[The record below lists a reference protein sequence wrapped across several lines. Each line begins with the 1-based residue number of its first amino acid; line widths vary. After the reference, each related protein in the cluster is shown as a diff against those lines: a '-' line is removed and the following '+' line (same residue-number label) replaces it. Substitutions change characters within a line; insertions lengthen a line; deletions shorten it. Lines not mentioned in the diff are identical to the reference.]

1 VKVTETAL
9 PGVLLLEPA
18 VFGDER
24 GYFLETWN
32 AARYREAGVP
42 GDFVQANHAHSRR
55 GVLRGLHF
63 QVGRPQAKLIWAI
76 SGEILDVAVDL
87 RRGSPNFGRW
97 VGATLSGENHRQ
109 LFVPAG
115 FAHGYCV
122 VSESADVSYLC
133 SDVYWPAGDRG
144 VRWDDPAI
152 GIAWPPGEQVLS
164 AKDRALPL
172 LADATDLPEYD
183 PLPSGERAVLPLYD
197 PLPRGERAG

>member
-1 VKVTETAL
+1 MKVTETAL
-9 PGVLLLEPA
+9 PGVLLFEPSI
-18 VFGDER
+18 FEDDR
-24 GYFLETWN
+24 GFFLENWS
-32 AARYREAGVP
+32 AARYRDAGLAA
-42 GDFVQANHAHSRR
+42 DFVQANQAHSRR

-63 QVGRPQAKLIWAI
+63 QLGRPQAKLIWVI
-76 SGEILDVAVDL
+76 RGEILDVAVDI

-122 VSESADVSYLC
+122 VSESVDVCYLC
-133 SDVYWPAGDRG
+133 SDLYWPAGDRG

-152 GIAWPPGEQVLS
+152 GVAWPAGEKFLS

-172 LADATDLPEYD
+172 LADAADLP
-183 PLPSGERAVLPLYD
+183 A
-197 PLPRGERAG
+197 

>member
-1 VKVTETAL
+1 MKVSRTAL
-9 PGVLLLEPA
+9 PGVLLLEPR

-32 AARYREAGVP
+32 AARYREAGIP
-42 GDFVQANHAHSRR
+42 DFVQANHAHSKR
-55 GVLRGLHF
+55 GVLRGLHY
-63 QVGRPQAKLIWAI
+63 QLVHPQAKLVFAV
-76 SGEILDVAVDL
+76 SGEIFDVAVDV
-87 RRGSPNFGRW
+87 RRGSPTFGRW
-97 VGATLSGENHRQ
+97 VGAVLSEENHRQ

-152 GIAWPPGEQVLS
+152 GIAWPPGEKLLS
-164 AKDRALPL
+164 AKDRALPP
-172 LADATDLPEYD
+172 LAAAEDLPTYE
-183 PLPSGERAVLPLYD
+183 

>member
-1 VKVTETAL
+1 M
-9 PGVLLLEPA
+9 
-18 VFGDER
+18 
-24 GYFLETWN
+24 
-32 AARYREAGVP
+32 
-42 GDFVQANHAHSRR
+42 
-55 GVLRGLHF
+55 LRGLHF
-63 QVGRPQAKLIWAI
+63 QLGRPQAKLVWAI
-76 SGEILDVAVDL
+76 SGEILDVAVDV

-122 VSESADVSYLC
+122 VSESADVAYLC

-152 GIAWPPGEQVLS
+152 GIAWPPGEKLLS

-172 LADATDLPEYD
+172 LADATDLP
-183 PLPSGERAVLPLYD
+183 LYD